1 MSHQRFGFVKIN
13 RSIQEESWIWNDKP
27 FNNFAAWAYLILN
40 AKFKDD
46 VEPFGKD
53 LIKLKRGQL
62 LTSQLKLAEIW
73 GWHRDSVKRFLTLL
87 QSAGKVTFG
96 GNNEG
101 NNTLYNKGNNVG
113 NNRGNN
119 RFTIITICKYD
130 DYAGLK
136 NGDTTT
142 DTTTQATQS
151 AQPRQQQNGTVI
163 EYKEDN
169 ILTTLVPTKNG
180 DDTVSDS
187 KPQTKPAKKSEV
199 EKKGSPEWYVKSDAI
214 YLANTANMHLM
225 PIKADII
232 QQIFS
237 KTIAAR
243 PDKATAAFIST
254 NPPIASNFKK
264 YSAMLVFYGI
274 AKTFHMLVCTI
285 RPIEGYKVMRT
296 TNVEKA
302 INHARLLVQDD
313 KQPPEKIKDV
323 MDWMFDE
330 KQDPFWR
337 NTVMSIDGFRRHFDK
352 IVAKMEDSIR
362 AREEKIVKPGFTL
375 NHHGTGHED

>member
-1 MSHQRFGFVKIN
+1 MIHSEVH
-13 RSIQEESWIWNDKP
+13 S
-27 FNNFAAWAYLILN
+27 
-40 AKFKDD
+40 
-46 VEPFGKD
+46 
-53 LIKLKRGQL
+53 
-62 LTSQLKLAEIW
+62 
-73 GWHRDSVKRFLTLL
+73 
-87 QSAGKVTFG
+87 TF
-96 GNNEG
+96 
-101 NNTLYNKGNNVG
+101 TV
-113 NNRGNN
+113 
-119 RFTIITICKYD
+119 ITICNYD
-130 DYAGLK
+130 TYQSIILNNAQHDAQD
-136 NGDTTT
+136 DT
-142 DTTTQATQS
+142 Q
-151 AQPRQQQNGTVI
+151 QPVQHHVQQLVHSK
-163 EYKEDN
+163 ESKEDN
-169 ILTTLVPTKNG
+169 ILTTLVPTKKG
-180 DDTVSDS
+180 DDTVLDFKS
-187 KPQTKPAKKSEV
+187 KTKPVKKSEV

-214 YLANTANMHLM
+214 YLTNTDNMHLM

-243 PDKATAAFIST
+243 PDKATAAFISA

-337 NTVMSIDGFRRHFDK
+337 NTVMSIDGFRKHFDK

-375 NHHGTGHED
+375 NHHGNEHED